1 MKLPQQQQQPK
12 KKKKKEKE
20 KEVTRRRN
28 LIILSLQNAQNIRK
42 LGPSER
48 ALTLCYL
55 FLFLCVYTMSLF
67 FFYSKASHCA
77 LLLLGF
83 LYPELANIF
92 CYSHGI
98 CGCTRERSPSEPN
111 CIEPTISLPPVW
123 KRCLRKT
130 ILGEEFTFLYIN
142 QYNISLFVQKKIS
155 ITKQS

>member
-1 MKLPQQQQQPK
+1 MLSRLSWFETKIEIQDNIQNIKVKKGVFVIWLHHWICYTNFMKLPQQQQQPK

-92 CYSHGI
+92 CYFSWYLWMH
-98 CGCTRERSPSEPN
+98 
-111 CIEPTISLPPVW
+111 
-123 KRCLRKT
+123 
-130 ILGEEFTFLYIN
+130 
-142 QYNISLFVQKKIS
+142 
-155 ITKQS
+155 

>member
-1 MKLPQQQQQPK
+1 MTSSLNMLHKLYETSTTATTAKKRK
-12 KKKKKEKE
+12 KKKKKEKEKE

-92 CYSHGI
+92 CYFSWYLWMH
-98 CGCTRERSPSEPN
+98 
-111 CIEPTISLPPVW
+111 
-123 KRCLRKT
+123 
-130 ILGEEFTFLYIN
+130 
-142 QYNISLFVQKKIS
+142 
-155 ITKQS
+155 